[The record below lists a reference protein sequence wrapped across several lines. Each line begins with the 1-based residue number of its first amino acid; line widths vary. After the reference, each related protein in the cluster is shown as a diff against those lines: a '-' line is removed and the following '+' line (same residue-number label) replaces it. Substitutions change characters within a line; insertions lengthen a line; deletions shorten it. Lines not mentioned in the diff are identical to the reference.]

1 MAYVKRNSTNSLK
14 NSIDYILD
22 NSKTDDLLVYEN
34 QLATMNTDEIV
45 EQMNRTKEYFNKEN
59 GIQGHHFI
67 QSFSPDEEI
76 DLELAHQVGIEWS
89 QKFIKD
95 YEFVLA
101 THKDKDHIHN
111 HIIINSVNVK
121 DGKKYL
127 SNIAERE
134 YIRDLSDEV
143 CKKYDLSIIQRKG
156 KPEKNLSYAEWKYQK
171 QGISWKDKIRND
183 INEAINKST
192 NYEDFILAM
201 KDKNYTMR
209 YGDNYKYNSFKH
221 EEMKRSIRGRTLGYD
236 YTEEKIKERIGI
248 NQKLLEHSKNKT
260 KINVQK
266 RVVFS
271 KRYVNNKFKYIKAP
285 QIQSSLDK
293 EKIEEKR
300 QAIQENRVVEFLNEH
315 ELTDINKYVLYKEEI
330 SKTINQS
337 IKALDKKVANHN
349 ELLVNYNNNKTSEN
363 RSIVL
368 ESKFEVEKF
377 HESIVELQETQKQF
391 KQIDKYLLKQQEEKE
406 KEEKERERENG
417 DFIR

>member
-1 MAYVKRNSTNSLK
+1 MVSADV
-14 NSIDYILD
+14 
-22 NSKTDDLLVYEN
+22 
-34 QLATMNTDEIV
+34 
-45 EQMNRTKEYFNKEN
+45 
-59 GIQGHHFI
+59 
-67 QSFSPDEEI
+67 
-76 DLELAHQVGIEWS
+76 
-89 QKFIKD
+89 
-95 YEFVLA
+95 
-101 THKDKDHIHN
+101 
-111 HIIINSVNVK
+111 
-121 DGKKYL
+121 
-127 SNIAERE
+127 
-134 YIRDLSDEV
+134 
-143 CKKYDLSIIQRKG
+143 DLSILQSV
-156 KPEKNLSYAEWKYQK
+156 SYK
-171 QGISWKDKIRND
+171 
-183 INEAINKST
+183 
-192 NYEDFILAM
+192 DFIHAM